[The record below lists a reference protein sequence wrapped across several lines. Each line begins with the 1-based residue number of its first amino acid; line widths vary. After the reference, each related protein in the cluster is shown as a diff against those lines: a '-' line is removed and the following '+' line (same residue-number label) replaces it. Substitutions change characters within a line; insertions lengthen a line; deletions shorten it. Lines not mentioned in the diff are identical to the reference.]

1 MSKKLDVLKALKLLT
16 AVAVPKAEVVGLDGE
31 EAAPA
36 RVPANGRI
44 IIRTGDPGDPE
55 IDLSPLAYNW
65 SHRIPIE
72 FVAVET
78 PTLSS
83 EEALDDM
90 LVRFGAA
97 IAADRHL
104 GGLCDWLG
112 IAAPGS
118 EDIYTDGAEPPRGAE
133 LVLTANYVTDSEL
146 S

>member
-1 MSKKLDVLKALKLLT
+1 MSKKLDVLKALKLLI
-16 AVAVPKAEVVGLDGE
+16 AVAVPKAEIVGLDGE

-44 IIRTGDPGDPE
+44 IIRTGDPGEPE

-72 FVAVET
+72 FVAIET
-78 PTLSS
+78 ATLTS

-97 IAADRHL
+97 IADDRQL

>member
-1 MSKKLDVLKALKLLT
+1 
-16 AVAVPKAEVVGLDGE
+16 
-31 EAAPA
+31 
-36 RVPANGRI
+36 
-44 IIRTGDPGDPE
+44 
-55 IDLSPLAYNW
+55 
-65 SHRIPIE
+65 
-72 FVAVET
+72 
-78 PTLSS
+78 
-83 EEALDDM
+83 M

-97 IAADRHL
+97 IADDRQL

>member
-1 MSKKLDVLKALKLLT
+1 MSKKLNVLKALKLLT

-44 IIRTGDPGDPE
+44 IIRTGDPGEPE

-78 PTLSS
+78 PTLTS

-104 GGLCDWLG
+104 GGLCEWLG

>member
-1 MSKKLDVLKALKLLT
+1 MSKKLQILKALKLVIE
-16 AVAVPKAEVVGLDGE
+16 VAVPKAEVVGLDGD

-44 IIRTGDPGDPE
+44 IIRTGDPGEPE

-78 PTLSS
+78 ATLTS

>member
-16 AVAVPKAEVVGLDGE
+16 AVAVPKAEIVGLDGE

-44 IIRTGDPGDPE
+44 IIRTGDPGEPE

-78 PTLSS
+78 PALTS

-112 IAAPGS
+112 IDAPGS
-118 EDIYTDGAEPPRGAE
+118 EDIYAGP
-133 LVLTANYVTDSEL
+133 S
-146 S
+146 SC

>member
-16 AVAVPKAEVVGLDGE
+16 AVAVPLAEVIGLDGE

-44 IIRTGDPGDPE
+44 IIRTGEPGEAE

-72 FVAVET
+72 FTAVET
-78 PTLSS
+78 ATLTS
-83 EEALDDM
+83 EEALDAM

-97 IAADRHL
+97 IAADRQL

-112 IAAPGS
+112 IAPPGS

>member
-1 MSKKLDVLKALKLLT
+1 MSKKLDVLKALKLLI
-16 AVAVPKAEVVGLDGE
+16 AVAVPKAEVIGLDGE

-44 IIRTGDPGDPE
+44 IIRTGDPGEPE

-72 FVAVET
+72 FVAIET
-78 PTLSS
+78 ATLTS

-97 IAADRHL
+97 IADDRQL

>member
-1 MSKKLDVLKALKLLT
+1 MSKRLDVLKALKLLT
-16 AVAVPKAEVVGLDGE
+16 AVAVPLAEVVALDGE

-36 RVPANGRI
+36 RIPPNGRI
-44 IIRTGDPGDPE
+44 VIRTGDPGEPE

-72 FVAVET
+72 FIAVET
-78 PTLSS
+78 PTLTS
-83 EEALDDM
+83 EEALDAM

-97 IAADRHL
+97 VAADRQL

-112 IAAPGS
+112 IAAPGT
-118 EDIYTDGAEPPRGAE
+118 EDIYTEGAEPPRGAE
-133 LVLTANYVTDSEL
+133 IVLTATYVTDSEL